1 MDFLKREL
9 APITANGWKEIEER
23 ATAVLSKELSA
34 RKFVR
39 VTGPLGRD
47 VTSVTTGRMDVK
59 TKDDI
64 KYGVYK
70 IQPLT
75 ESRICFPLSRWEL
88 DNIER
93 GAKDVDYSSLDDG
106 VRKAAKFEE
115 EAIFKGLEDGQ
126 IDGIYKSSSYETL
139 DFGKTADETLK
150 AIFDGILKLDAAFA
164 KKPYVLVVSNEKWY
178 YLNTV
183 VKEYSLPEKLEKILG
198 QKIVVSK
205 SIDGAILLPFD
216 DENIELIIGEDYAIG
231 YQNHN
236 ESVVELFIT
245 ESFTFRVLDPAL
257 DRKSVV

>member
-23 ATAVLSKELSA
+23 AAAVLSKELSA
-34 RKFVR
+34 RKFIR

-70 IQPLT
+70 VQPLI

-93 GAKDVDYSSLDDG
+93 GAKDVDYTSLDDG

-126 IDGIYKSSSYETL
+126 VDGIYKSSSYEAL

-150 AIFDGILKLDAAFA
+150 AIFDGVLKLDAAFA

-198 QKIVVSK
+198 QKIIVSK
-205 SIDGAILLPFD
+205 SIDGAILLPYD
-216 DENIELIIGEDYAIG
+216 DENIELIIGEDFALG

-236 ESVVELFIT
+236 ESVVELFVT
-245 ESFTFRVLDPAL
+245 ESFTFCID
-257 DRKSVV
+257 SFI

>member
-23 ATAVLSKELSA
+23 AAAVLSKELSA
-34 RKFVR
+34 RKFIR

-70 IQPLT
+70 VQPLI

-93 GAKDVDYSSLDDG
+93 GAKDVDYTSLDDG

-126 IDGIYKSSSYETL
+126 VDGIYKSSSYEAL

-150 AIFDGILKLDAAFA
+150 AIFDGVLKLDAAFA

-198 QKIVVSK
+198 QKIIVSK
-205 SIDGAILLPFD
+205 SIVGAILLPYD
-216 DENIELIIGEDYAIG
+216 DENIELIIGEDFALG

-236 ESVVELFIT
+236 ESVVELFVT

-257 DRKSVV
+257 IVLFK

>member
-126 IDGIYKSSSYETL
+126 IDGIYKSSSYEAL

-236 ESVVELFIT
+236 ESIVELFVT

-257 DRKSVV
+257 IVLFK

>member
-23 ATAVLSKELSA
+23 AAAVLSKELSA
-34 RKFVR
+34 RKFIR

-70 IQPLT
+70 VQPLIQ
-75 ESRICFPLSRWEL
+75 SRICFPLSRWEL

-93 GAKDVDYSSLDDG
+93 GAKDVDYTSLDDG

-126 IDGIYKSSSYETL
+126 VDGIYKSSSYEAL

-150 AIFDGILKLDAAFA
+150 AIFDGVLKLDAAFA

-198 QKIVVSK
+198 QKIIVSK
-205 SIDGAILLPFD
+205 SIDGAILLPYD
-216 DENIELIIGEDYAIG
+216 DENIELIIGEDFALG

-236 ESVVELFIT
+236 ESVVELFVT

-257 DRKSVV
+257 IVLFK

>member
-23 ATAVLSKELSA
+23 AAAVLSKELSA
-34 RKFVR
+34 RKFIR

-70 IQPLT
+70 VQPLI

-93 GAKDVDYSSLDDG
+93 GAKDVDYTSLDDG

-126 IDGIYKSSSYETL
+126 VDGIYKSSSYEAL

-150 AIFDGILKLDAAFA
+150 AIFDGVLKLDAAFA

-198 QKIVVSK
+198 QKIIVSK
-205 SIDGAILLPFD
+205 SIDGAILLPYD
-216 DENIELIIGEDYAIG
+216 DENIELIIGEDFALG

-236 ESVVELFIT
+236 ESIVELFIT

-257 DRKSVV
+257 IVLFK

>member
-34 RKFVR
+34 RKFIR

-47 VTSVTTGRMDVK
+47 ITSVTTGRMDVK

-178 YLNTV
+178 YLNTI

-216 DENIELIIGEDYAIG
+216 DENIELVIGEDYAIG

-236 ESVVELFIT
+236 ESVVELFVT

-257 DRKSVV
+257 IVLFK

>member
-23 ATAVLSKELSA
+23 AAAVLSKELSA
-34 RKFVR
+34 RKFIR

-70 IQPLT
+70 VQPLI

-93 GAKDVDYSSLDDG
+93 GAKDVDYTSLDDG

-126 IDGIYKSSSYETL
+126 VDGIYKSSSYEAL

-150 AIFDGILKLDAAFA
+150 AIFDGVLKLDAAFA

-183 VKEYSLPEKLEKILG
+183 VKEYLLPEKLEKILG
-198 QKIVVSK
+198 QKIIVSK
-205 SIDGAILLPFD
+205 SIDGAILLPYD
-216 DENIELIIGEDYAIG
+216 DENIELIIGEDFALG

-236 ESVVELFIT
+236 ESVVELFVT

-257 DRKSVV
+257 IVLFK

>member
-34 RKFVR
+34 RKFIR

-47 VTSVTTGRMDVK
+47 ITSVTTGRMDVK

-178 YLNTV
+178 YLNTI

-205 SIDGAILLPFD
+205 SINGAILLPFD
-216 DENIELIIGEDYAIG
+216 DENIELVIGEDYAIG

-236 ESVVELFIT
+236 ESVVELFVT

-257 DRKSVV
+257 IVLFK

>member
-9 APITANGWKEIEER
+9 APITANGWKEIEEI

-34 RKFVR
+34 RKFIR

-47 VTSVTTGRMDVK
+47 ITSVTTGRMDVK

-164 KKPYVLVVSNEKWY
+164 KKPYVLVVSNEKWC
-178 YLNTV
+178 YLNTI

-216 DENIELIIGEDYAIG
+216 DENIELVIGEDYAIG

-236 ESVVELFIT
+236 ESVVELFVT

-257 DRKSVV
+257 IVLFK

>member
-23 ATAVLSKELSA
+23 AAAVLSKELSA
-34 RKFVR
+34 RKFIR

-70 IQPLT
+70 VQPLI

-93 GAKDVDYSSLDDG
+93 GAKDVDYTSLDDG

-126 IDGIYKSSSYETL
+126 VDGIYKSSSYEAL

-150 AIFDGILKLDAAFA
+150 AIFDGVLKLDAAFA

-198 QKIVVSK
+198 QKIIVSK
-205 SIDGAILLPFD
+205 SIDGAILLPYD
-216 DENIELIIGEDYAIG
+216 DENIELIIGEDFALG

-236 ESVVELFIT
+236 ESVVELFVT

-257 DRKSVV
+257 IVLFK

>member
-23 ATAVLSKELSA
+23 AAAVLSKELSA
-34 RKFVR
+34 RKFIR

-70 IQPLT
+70 VQPLI

-93 GAKDVDYSSLDDG
+93 GAKDVDYTSLDDG

-126 IDGIYKSSSYETL
+126 VDGIYKSSSYEAL

-150 AIFDGILKLDAAFA
+150 AIFDGVLKLDAAFA

-198 QKIVVSK
+198 QKIIVSK
-205 SIDGAILLPFD
+205 SIDGAILLPYD
-216 DENIELIIGEDYAIG
+216 DENIELIIGEDFALG

-236 ESVVELFIT
+236 ESIVELFIT

-257 DRKSVV
+257 IVLLK

>member
-34 RKFVR
+34 RKFIR

-47 VTSVTTGRMDVK
+47 ITSVTTGRMDVK

-178 YLNTV
+178 YLNTI

-216 DENIELIIGEDYAIG
+216 DENIELVIGEDYAIG
-231 YQNHN
+231 YQNNN
-236 ESVVELFIT
+236 ESVVELFVT

-257 DRKSVV
+257 IVLFK

>member
-47 VTSVTTGRMDVK
+47 ITSVTTGRMDVK

-106 VRKAAKFEE
+106 LRKAAKFEE

-178 YLNTV
+178 YLNTI

-216 DENIELIIGEDYAIG
+216 DENIELIVGEDYAIG

-236 ESVVELFIT
+236 ESIVELFVT

-257 DRKSVV
+257 IVLFK

>member
-23 ATAVLSKELSA
+23 AAAVLSKELSA
-34 RKFVR
+34 RKFIR

-70 IQPLT
+70 VQPLI

-93 GAKDVDYSSLDDG
+93 GAKDVDYTSLDDG

-126 IDGIYKSSSYETL
+126 VDGIYKSSSYEAL

-150 AIFDGILKLDAAFA
+150 AIFDGVLKLDAAFA

-183 VKEYSLPEKLEKILG
+183 VIEYSLPEKLEKILG
-198 QKIVVSK
+198 QKIIVSK
-205 SIDGAILLPFD
+205 SIDGAILLPYD
-216 DENIELIIGEDYAIG
+216 DENIELIIGEDFALG

-236 ESVVELFIT
+236 ESAVELFVT

-257 DRKSVV
+257 IVLFK

>member
-34 RKFVR
+34 RKFIR

-47 VTSVTTGRMDVK
+47 ITSVTTGRMDVK

-106 VRKAAKFEE
+106 IRKAAKFEE

-150 AIFDGILKLDAAFA
+150 ATFDGILKLDAAFA

-178 YLNTV
+178 YLNTI

-216 DENIELIIGEDYAIG
+216 DENIELVIGEDYAIG

-236 ESVVELFIT
+236 ESVVELFVT

-257 DRKSVV
+257 IVLFK

>member
-34 RKFVR
+34 RKFIR

-47 VTSVTTGRMDVK
+47 ITSVTTGRMDVK

-106 VRKAAKFEE
+106 IRKAAKFEE

-178 YLNTV
+178 YLNTI

-216 DENIELIIGEDYAIG
+216 DENIELVIGEDYAIG

-236 ESVVELFIT
+236 ESVVELFVT

-257 DRKSVV
+257 IVLFK

>member
-216 DENIELIIGEDYAIG
+216 DENIELVIGEDYAIG

-236 ESVVELFIT
+236 ESIVELFIT

-257 DRKSVV
+257 IVLFK

>member
-23 ATAVLSKELSA
+23 AAAVLSKELSA
-34 RKFVR
+34 RKFIR

-70 IQPLT
+70 VQPLI

-93 GAKDVDYSSLDDG
+93 GAKDVDYTSLDDG

-126 IDGIYKSSSYETL
+126 VDGIYKSSSYEAL

-150 AIFDGILKLDAAFA
+150 AIFDGVLKLDAAFA

-198 QKIVVSK
+198 QKIIVSK
-205 SIDGAILLPFD
+205 SIDEAILLPYD
-216 DENIELIIGEDYAIG
+216 DENIELIIGEDFALG

-236 ESVVELFIT
+236 ESVVELFVT

-257 DRKSVV
+257 IVLFK

>member
-23 ATAVLSKELSA
+23 AAAVLSKELSA
-34 RKFVR
+34 RKFIR

-70 IQPLT
+70 VQPLT

-93 GAKDVDYSSLDDG
+93 GAKDVDYTSLDDG

-126 IDGIYKSSSYETL
+126 VDGIYKSSSYEAL

-150 AIFDGILKLDAAFA
+150 AIFDGVLKLDAAFA

-198 QKIVVSK
+198 QKIIVSK
-205 SIDGAILLPFD
+205 SIDGAILLPYD
-216 DENIELIIGEDYAIG
+216 DENIELIIGEDFALG

-236 ESVVELFIT
+236 ESVVELFVT

-257 DRKSVV
+257 IVLFK

>member
-23 ATAVLSKELSA
+23 AAAVLSKELSA
-34 RKFVR
+34 RKFIR

-70 IQPLT
+70 VQPLI

-93 GAKDVDYSSLDDG
+93 AKDVDYTSLDDG

-126 IDGIYKSSSYETL
+126 VDGIYKSSSYEAL

-150 AIFDGILKLDAAFA
+150 AIFDGVLKLDAAFA

-198 QKIVVSK
+198 QKIIVSK
-205 SIDGAILLPFD
+205 SIDGAILLPYD
-216 DENIELIIGEDYAIG
+216 DENIELIIGEDFALG

-236 ESVVELFIT
+236 ESVVELFVT

-257 DRKSVV
+257 IVLFK

>member
-39 VTGPLGRD
+39 VTGPLGRE
-47 VTSVTTGRMDVK
+47 VTSITTGRMDVK

-70 IQPLT
+70 VQPLT

-115 EAIFKGLEDGQ
+115 EAIFKGLEEGQ
-126 IDGIYKSSSYETL
+126 IEGIYKSSSYDTL

-150 AIFDGILKLDAAFA
+150 TIFEGILKLDAAFA

-178 YLNTV
+178 YLNTI
-183 VKEYSLPEKLEKILG
+183 VKEYSLPAKLEKILG
-198 QKIVVSK
+198 QKIIVSK
-205 SIDGAILLPFD
+205 SIDGAILLPYD
-216 DENIELIIGEDYAIG
+216 DENIELIIGEDYALG

-257 DRKSVV
+257 IVLFK

>member
-23 ATAVLSKELSA
+23 AAAVLSKELSA
-34 RKFVR
+34 RKFIR

-70 IQPLT
+70 VQPLI

-93 GAKDVDYSSLDDG
+93 GAKDVDYTSLDDG

-126 IDGIYKSSSYETL
+126 VDGIYKSSSYEAL

-150 AIFDGILKLDAAFA
+150 AIFDGVLKLDAAFA
-164 KKPYVLVVSNEKWY
+164 KKSYVLVVSNEKWY

-198 QKIVVSK
+198 QKIIVSK
-205 SIDGAILLPFD
+205 SIDGAILLPYD
-216 DENIELIIGEDYAIG
+216 DENIELIIGEDFALG

-236 ESVVELFIT
+236 ESAVELFVT

-257 DRKSVV
+257 IVLFK

>member
-47 VTSVTTGRMDVK
+47 ITSVTTGRMDVK

-106 VRKAAKFEE
+106 LRKAAKFEE

-178 YLNTV
+178 YLNTI

-236 ESVVELFIT
+236 ESIVELFVT

-257 DRKSVV
+257 IVLFK

>member
-257 DRKSVV
+257 IVLFK

>member
-39 VTGPLGRD
+39 VTGPLGRE
-47 VTSVTTGRMDVK
+47 VTSITTGRMDVK

-70 IQPLT
+70 VQPLT

-115 EAIFKGLEDGQ
+115 EAIFKGLEEGQ
-126 IDGIYKSSSYETL
+126 IEGIYKSSSYDTL

-150 AIFDGILKLDAAFA
+150 AIFEGILKLDAAFA

-178 YLNTV
+178 YLNTI
-183 VKEYSLPEKLEKILG
+183 VKEYSLPAKLEKILG
-198 QKIVVSK
+198 QKIIVSK
-205 SIDGAILLPFD
+205 SIDGAILLPYD
-216 DENIELIIGEDYAIG
+216 DENIELIIGEDYALG
-231 YQNHN
+231 YQNYN

-257 DRKSVV
+257 IVLFK

>member
-23 ATAVLSKELSA
+23 AAAVLSKELSA
-34 RKFVR
+34 RKFIR

-70 IQPLT
+70 VQPLI

-93 GAKDVDYSSLDDG
+93 GAKDVDYTSLDDG

-115 EAIFKGLEDGQ
+115 EAIEDGQ
-126 IDGIYKSSSYETL
+126 VDGIYKSSSYEAL

-150 AIFDGILKLDAAFA
+150 AIFDGVLKLDAAFA

-198 QKIVVSK
+198 QKIIVSK
-205 SIDGAILLPFD
+205 SIDGAILLPYD
-216 DENIELIIGEDYAIG
+216 DENIELIIGEDFALG

-236 ESVVELFIT
+236 ESVVELFVT

-257 DRKSVV
+257 IVLFK

>member
-39 VTGPLGRD
+39 VTGPLGRE
-47 VTSVTTGRMDVK
+47 VTSITTGRMDVK

-70 IQPLT
+70 VQPLT

-93 GAKDVDYSSLDDG
+93 GAKDVDYTSLDEG

-115 EAIFKGLEDGQ
+115 EAIFKGLEEGQ
-126 IDGIYKSSSYETL
+126 IEGIYKSSSYDTL
-139 DFGKTADETLK
+139 DFGKTADKTLK
-150 AIFDGILKLDAAFA
+150 VIFEGILKLDAAFA

-178 YLNTV
+178 YLNTI

-198 QKIVVSK
+198 HKIIVSK

-216 DENIELIIGEDYAIG
+216 DENIELIIGEDYALG

-245 ESFTFRVLDPAL
+245 ESFSFRVLDPAL
-257 DRKSVV
+257 IVLFK

>member
-9 APITANGWKEIEER
+9 APITANGWKEIEESP
-23 ATAVLSKELSA
+23 TAVLSKELSA
-34 RKFVR
+34 RKFIR

-47 VTSVTTGRMDVK
+47 ITSVTTGRMDVK

-178 YLNTV
+178 YLNTI

-216 DENIELIIGEDYAIG
+216 DENIELVIGEDYAIG

-236 ESVVELFIT
+236 ESVVELFVT

-257 DRKSVV
+257 IVLFK

>member
-23 ATAVLSKELSA
+23 AAAVLSKELSA
-34 RKFVR
+34 RKFIR

-70 IQPLT
+70 VQPLI

-93 GAKDVDYSSLDDG
+93 GAKDVDYTSLDDG

-126 IDGIYKSSSYETL
+126 VDGIYKSSSYEAL

-150 AIFDGILKLDAAFA
+150 AIFDGVLKLNAAFA

-198 QKIVVSK
+198 QKIIVSK
-205 SIDGAILLPFD
+205 SIDGAILLPYD
-216 DENIELIIGEDYAIG
+216 DENIELIIGEDFALG

-236 ESVVELFIT
+236 ESVVELFVT

-257 DRKSVV
+257 IVLFK

>member
-23 ATAVLSKELSA
+23 AAAVLSKELSA
-34 RKFVR
+34 RKFIR

-70 IQPLT
+70 VQPLI

-93 GAKDVDYSSLDDG
+93 GAKDVDYTSLDDG

-126 IDGIYKSSSYETL
+126 VDGIYKSSSYEAL

-150 AIFDGILKLDAAFA
+150 AIFDGVLKLDAAFA

-198 QKIVVSK
+198 QKIIVSK
-205 SIDGAILLPFD
+205 SIDGAILLPYD
-216 DENIELIIGEDYAIG
+216 DENIELIIGEDFALG

-236 ESVVELFIT
+236 ESVVELLVT

-257 DRKSVV
+257 IVLFK

>member
-39 VTGPLGRD
+39 VTGPLGREL
-47 VTSVTTGRMDVK
+47 TSITTGRMDVK

-70 IQPLT
+70 VQPLT

-93 GAKDVDYSSLDDG
+93 GAKDVDYSSLDEG
-106 VRKAAKFEE
+106 VRKAARFEE
-115 EAIFKGLEDGQ
+115 EAIFKGLEEGQ
-126 IDGIYKSSSYETL
+126 IEGIYKSSSYDTL

-150 AIFDGILKLDAAFA
+150 AIFEGILKLDAAFA

-178 YLNTV
+178 YLNTI

-198 QKIVVSK
+198 QKIIVSK

-216 DENIELIIGEDYAIG
+216 DENIELIIGEDYALG

-257 DRKSVV
+257 IVLFK

>member
-23 ATAVLSKELSA
+23 AAAVLSKELSA
-34 RKFVR
+34 RKFIR

-70 IQPLT
+70 VQPLI

-93 GAKDVDYSSLDDG
+93 GAKDVDYTSLDDG

-126 IDGIYKSSSYETL
+126 VDGIYKSSSYEAL

-150 AIFDGILKLDAAFA
+150 AIFDGVLKLDAAFA

-183 VKEYSLPEKLEKILG
+183 VKEYSLPEK
-198 QKIVVSK
+198 
-205 SIDGAILLPFD
+205 
-216 DENIELIIGEDYAIG
+216 
-231 YQNHN
+231 
-236 ESVVELFIT
+236 
-245 ESFTFRVLDPAL
+245 
-257 DRKSVV
+257 

>member
-47 VTSVTTGRMDVK
+47 ITSVTTGRMDVK

-106 VRKAAKFEE
+106 LRKAAKFEE

-178 YLNTV
+178 YLNTI

-236 ESVVELFIT
+236 ESVVELFVT

-257 DRKSVV
+257 IVLFK

>member
-34 RKFVR
+34 RKFVK
-39 VTGPLGRD
+39 VTGPLGRE
-47 VTSVTTGRMDVK
+47 VTSVTTGRMEVK
-59 TKDDI
+59 TKDDV

-70 IQPLT
+70 VQPLT
-75 ESRICFPLSRWEL
+75 ESRICFPLNRWEL

-178 YLNTV
+178 YLNTI

-216 DENIELIIGEDYAIG
+216 DENIELVIGEDYAIG

-236 ESVVELFIT
+236 ESVVELFVT

-257 DRKSVV
+257 IVLFK

>member
-34 RKFVR
+34 RKFIR

-47 VTSVTTGRMDVK
+47 ITSVTTGRMDVK

-106 VRKAAKFEE
+106 IRKAAKFEE

-178 YLNTV
+178 YLNTI
-183 VKEYSLPEKLEKILG
+183 VKEYSLPEKLEKISG

-216 DENIELIIGEDYAIG
+216 DENIELVIGEDYAIG

-236 ESVVELFIT
+236 ESVVELFVT

-257 DRKSVV
+257 IVLFK

>member
-150 AIFDGILKLDAAFA
+150 AIFDGILKFDAAFA

-216 DENIELIIGEDYAIG
+216 DENIELVIGEDYAIG

-236 ESVVELFIT
+236 ESIVELFIT

-257 DRKSVV
+257 IVLFK

>member
-34 RKFVR
+34 RKFIR

-70 IQPLT
+70 VQPLI

-93 GAKDVDYSSLDDG
+93 GAKDVDYTSLDDG

-126 IDGIYKSSSYETL
+126 VDGIYKSSSYEAL

-150 AIFDGILKLDAAFA
+150 AIFDGVLKLDAAFA

-198 QKIVVSK
+198 QKIIVSK
-205 SIDGAILLPFD
+205 SIDGAILLPYD
-216 DENIELIIGEDYAIG
+216 DENIELIIGEDFALG

-236 ESVVELFIT
+236 ESVVELFVT

-257 DRKSVV
+257 IVLFK